1 MTGLDYAAF
10 FVLALIALIM
20 VGVLFF
26 IGNLPG
32 SVARKRH
39 HPNVEAI
46 VMGSWATLIFGVV
59 LWPLVL
65 MWAYSPGLFSRQ
77 GGDQLPASSTDKEQ
91 GA

>member
-1 MTGLDYAAF
+1 MTALDYAAW
-10 FVLALIALIM
+10 FVLALLAMII
-20 VGVLFF
+20 VGVVYF

-32 SVARKRH
+32 SVARKRN

-65 MWAYSPGLFSRQ
+65 MWAYSPNLFVKQDGMDR
-77 GGDQLPASSTDKEQ
+77 EEEV
-91 GA
+91 

>member
-32 SVARKRH
+32 
-39 HPNVEAI
+39 
-46 VMGSWATLIFGVV
+46 
-59 LWPLVL
+59 
-65 MWAYSPGLFSRQ
+65 
-77 GGDQLPASSTDKEQ
+77 
-91 GA
+91 

>member
-1 MTGLDYAAF
+1 MTGLDYAAW
-10 FVLALIALIM
+10 FVLLLLAVII
-20 VGVLFF
+20 VGVVFF

-32 SVARKRH
+32 SVARKRN

-46 VMGSWATLIFGVV
+46 AMGSWAALVFGVV

-65 MWAYSPGLFSRQ
+65 MWAYSPNLFVKQ
-77 GGDQLPASSTDKEQ
+77 GGTQKEG

>member
-46 VMGSWATLIFGVV
+46 VMGNRTTKNAVSKPPKTHKRAIRV
-59 LWPLVL
+59 P
-65 MWAYSPGLFSRQ
+65 
-77 GGDQLPASSTDKEQ
+77 
-91 GA
+91 